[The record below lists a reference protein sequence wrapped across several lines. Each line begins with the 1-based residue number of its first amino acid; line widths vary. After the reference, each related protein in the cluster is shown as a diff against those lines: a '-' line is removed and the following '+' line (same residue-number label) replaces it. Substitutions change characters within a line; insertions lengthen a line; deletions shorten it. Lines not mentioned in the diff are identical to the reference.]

1 VRLGSAPVN
10 LEILLFFAMVAA
22 LVGAVLP

>member
-1 VRLGSAPVN
+1 VRLGGAPVN
-10 LEILLFFAMVAA
+10 LELLLFFAMVAA